1 MENGSQSRR
10 AVNLFLN
17 SKGGVGKSHHA
28 VLLVQAYRAAG
39 LPVIAIDADATSAS
53 FSSFHALCVKR
64 VQLMEGDAI
73 NPRVFDDITEEFLTT
88 DANFVIDT
96 GASAFVELNRY
107 LLKNKI
113 PEHVRAADKRLVAHI
128 ILTGGSTFRET
139 SANLEAIAGQTPQ
152 SVEIV
157 VWIND
162 HFGPVVP
169 AGRRFEDLEVYKDSA
184 GRISAIVHLAD
195 HTFSEKDTFGVDVKK
210 MMSAGLSFAEV
221 RESQEFTIMAKAR
234 LQLIEREV
242 NGQLSSIIAL

>member
-28 VLLVQAYRAAG
+28 VLLVQAYQAAA

-53 FSSFHALCVKR
+53 FSSFHGLGVKR
-64 VQLMEGDAI
+64 IQLMEGDAI
-73 NPRVFDDITEEFLTT
+73 NPRVFDGITEEFLTT
-88 DANFVIDT
+88 DSNFVIDT

-113 PEHVRAADKRLVAHI
+113 PEHVREADKRLVAHI

-139 SANLEAIAGQTPQ
+139 SANLEAIASQTPP
-152 SVEIV
+152 SVEVV

-162 HFGPVVP
+162 HFGPVIP
-169 AGRRFEDLEVYKDSA
+169 AGRRFEDLEVYKASA
-184 GRISAIVHLAD
+184 GRITAIVHLAD
-195 HTFSEKDTFGVDVKK
+195 HTFTEPATFGGDVKQ
-210 MMSAGLSFAEV
+210 MMSKGLTFGEI
-221 RESQEFTIMAKAR
+221 RESPEFTIMAKAR
-234 LQLIEREV
+234 LRQIEREV
-242 NGQLSSIIAL
+242 NGQLTPIITL